1 MKNQIQDIILRAIKK
16 AYPEIN
22 IPAFRHAFS
31 VDEADAKFGD
41 YSTNVALILQKVTG
55 EKPQKIALNIIN
67 SIEKDDLVEDA
78 SMAEPGFINFQIAL
92 PFLQEKITD
101 VIKAGEKYGSIDIGK
116 NKKVDIEFISAN
128 PTGPLTVGNS
138 RGGVIGDVLSNIYEK
153 AGYKVTR
160 EYYFNDAGGQID
172 VLGHSI
178 LKDEEAQ
185 YRGDYVDKLAEEIKG
200 NDPREVGKLAAQKLI
215 ENIKNTASNMGIDF
229 DVWTA
234 EGKDLRET
242 GKLDEVIKWLKE
254 QDLAYEND
262 GALWF
267 KSTEFGDDKDRVLV
281 KSNGEPTYF
290 ALDCAYHKDK
300 LETRKFDKAINI
312 WGADHHGDLARV
324 KGFVKALGYEEKFDI
339 LVHQFVRIV
348 KDGKE
353 VRMSKRE
360 GNFILVDDLLTEVG
374 KDVYRFFMLEY
385 APNSHLTFDLELAK
399 KQSQKN
405 PVYYVQYAYARIA
418 SILAKSEALNPKC
431 MPEGETNSKS
441 QKACLKAKLEKLE
454 EIALIKQ
461 LIKLPE
467 LVEEIVGDY
476 QVQKLPN
483 YARTL
488 ADSFHRFYE
497 KCPVI
502 KSGSDELTSARL
514 ELLKATQIVLKN
526 TLDLMGISA
535 PEKM

>member
-101 VIKAGEKYGSIDIGK
+101 VIKDGEKYGSIDIGK